1 MRGSLLQIS
10 KCSQGVNPIRCS
22 LSDQESPRSNRRAFD
37 GLTDILRPARCFGA
51 DLLAVL
57 ETKAKFG
64 ADDHLVAPVLERPA
78 EQLLVGE
85 GTIALGR
92 IEEVASDLDGAVK
105 CRDRFLFI
113 GRTIGL
119 AHGHTPETDRGHLE
133 SLTAKFPFAQHHE
146 CCPPIKLY
154 TAA

>member
-37 GLTDILRPARCFGA
+37 GLTDILRPARCYGA
-51 DLLAVL
+51 DLRAVL

-64 ADDHLVAPVLERPA
+64 ADDHRDE
-78 EQLLVGE
+78 ELLVGE